1 MPYPR
6 PIFTVLAW
14 LCLSLFTIMHVAHAD
29 PSKAVPGVIRVM
41 RLVGSVSVQDHNTGN
56 TLALNSG
63 DVLSEHYTIKTGP
76 YSSVVLLFSNGSTI
90 VLKAET
96 ELSIAEF
103 IQDPFKANTEYMSQ
117 LETEPSSSQTTLK
130 LKYGSLIGQVKHLK
144 TEEGSTYDVDT
155 PIGIAGIRGTSFA
168 LTIDKDLGTL
178 QVAEGEMF
186 FLPSVGARDGEYI
199 IAKTESQLNMSPQ
212 SITARPLDPK
222 EKTAIIDEASQ
233 ASEGLSTIPIIY
245 FEPGPDNGPSIEANQ
260 EPTGDDSQQK
270 KPPTL
275 SPAPSPPTPPQNK
288 KPGLAPHDLPNP
300 DANSIDDTELSP
312 FALPPPA
319 SPVTGS

>member
-6 PIFTVLAW
+6 PLFTVLAW
-14 LCLSLFTIMHVAHAD
+14 LCLSFLTIHVAKAGT
-29 PSKAVPGVIRVM
+29 SKAVPGVIRVM
-41 RLVGSVSVQDHNTGN
+41 RLVGSVSVQDNNTGD

-76 YSSVVLLFSNGSTI
+76 YSSVVLLFSNGSTL
-90 VLKAET
+90 VLKPET

-186 FLPSVGARDGEYI
+186 FLPSIGSREGEYI
-199 IAKTESQLNMSPQ
+199 IAKTESQLRMSPQ
-212 SITARPLDPK
+212 SIIASPLDPK
-222 EKTAIIDEASQ
+222 DKASIIDEASQ

-245 FEPGPDNGPSIEANQ
+245 FEPGPDNAPSIEAS
-260 EPTGDDSQQK
+260 EKPTDDNSEAK
-270 KPPTL
+270 KPPAP
-275 SPAPSPPTPPQNK
+275 SPAPSPPAPPK
-288 KPGLAPHDLPNP
+288 SKIPGLATHELPNP
-300 DANSIDDTELSP
+300 DANSIDDTQLSP
-312 FALPPPA
+312 FASPPPA